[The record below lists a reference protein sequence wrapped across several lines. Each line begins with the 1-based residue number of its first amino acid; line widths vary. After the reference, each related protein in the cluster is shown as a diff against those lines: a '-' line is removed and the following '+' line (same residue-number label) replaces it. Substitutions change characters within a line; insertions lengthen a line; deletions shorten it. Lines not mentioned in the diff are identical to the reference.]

1 MRVWRV
7 LGVWVV
13 LALAVGGAGPLR
25 ARDRPAI
32 PATGRV
38 QLELVGDAQ
47 GSALAFQQW
56 LQVLSRAGVKNVRIR
71 AAQAADKVGIDVQGT
86 AENRLYVVTG
96 IVKSSEE
103 LLLPGGGGYGIR
115 TYPPT
120 ARRFSPRDAARLARW
135 LDDLAKHGPEELRE
149 PRSAFGLTREQF
161 EQVRKALA
169 RPVGFSTRGMTRRET
184 VEKIGRGLTLP
195 LEMDPK
201 LAKTLEEDKVGEE
214 LSDLSCGTA
223 LAYVLR
229 PVGLCLVP
237 RESGNSTVCAVIKA
251 EPKLEVWPVGWEP
264 EKPQPEVLPAL
275 YEFHDVNIQ
284 RVSAATALEEIGKR
298 LKVPVLVD
306 HNALARHGIDSGKAL
321 VSHPRGRTTYS
332 LTLRKI
338 LFQAGL
344 KSELRVD
351 EAGKPFL
358 WVSTVKPV

>member
-1 MRVWRV
+1 MRDWCV
-7 LGVWVV
+7 LSVWVV
-13 LALAVGGAGPLR
+13 LALAVGAAGPPR
-25 ARDRPAI
+25 AGDRPAT

-71 AAQAADKVGIDVQGT
+71 SADHSGGAVPAADKVGIDVQGT
-86 AENRLYVVTG
+86 QENRLYVVTG

-103 LLLPGGGGYGIR
+103 LLLPAG
-115 TYPPT
+115 
-120 ARRFSPRDAARLARW
+120 RFSPRDAARLARW

-149 PRSAFGLTREQF
+149 PRSAFGLTRERF
-161 EQVRKALA
+161 EQVRNALA
-169 RPVGFSTRGMTRRET
+169 RPVGFPTRGMPRREA
-184 VEKIGRGLTLP
+184 VEKIGRGLSLP

-237 RESGNSTVCAVIKA
+237 RESGKSTVCSVIKA

-306 HNALARHGIDSGKAL
+306 HNALARHGIDPAKAI
-321 VSHPRGRTTYS
+321 VSHPDSRTTYS
-332 LTLRKI
+332 LALRKI
-338 LFQAGL
+338 LFQAKL